1 MSMDVQLQFL
11 AQAGLRASVFVCW
24 AWTYE
29 YAALGYLLTNSG
41 FSLKRNFP
49 APGSERENDP

>member
-1 MSMDVQLQFL
+1 MDVQLQFL
-11 AQAGLRASVFVCW
+11 AQAGLRASVVVCW